1 MLASAD
7 RVSDGVRERAETR
20 QWQFAAS
27 GRVQQDGSLVTLVPF
42 VMNHTNAPLR
52 VLELYF
58 ADLEGTY
65 VTGYQDTCWASGTS
79 VPYAP
84 YDDVLRAAT
93 TP

>member
-1 MLASAD
+1 MFQTAFESAPKP
-7 RVSDGVRERAETR
+7 
-20 QWQFAAS
+20 AS
-27 GRVQQDGSLVTLVPF
+27 GNSQQADECNKTGSLVTLVPF